1 MRDTSH
7 CREKTQGWL
16 GRRRTYRCRECKAK
30 FQVDALRP
38 VPVKDRICYAC
49 KYKYAYVFKDEV
61 TGEETVIKGTPDVEL
76 ATLRAWQTNPNLT
89 FKGVAQKQA
98 LA

>member
-30 FQVDALRP
+30 FQVDTLRP
-38 VPVKDRICYAC
+38 VPVKERRCYVC
-49 KYKYAYVFKDEV
+49 KHSYAYTFKDKT
-61 TGEETVIKGTPDVEL
+61 TGAETVVKASDVEL
-76 ATLRAWQTNPNLT
+76 ATLRAWQVNPNLT
-89 FKGVAQKQA
+89 FKGEAQKQA